1 MLKGANAG
9 LGLLI
14 LRVVV
19 GFVFVWHGLGKLVGP
34 PFAGGGMEGTIGFFT
49 QLGIPM
55 PNIAA
60 WGVALAETLGGV
72 ALILGVAAPL
82 AALVLAVDMAVA
94 ILMLKFKLGKGF
106 AGGYELESVLLAGLL
121 CVFFAGPGILS
132 VRLQQKN

>member
-1 MLKGANAG
+1 MLKGANTG

-19 GFVFVWHGLGKLVGP
+19 GFVFVMHGLGKLVGP
-34 PFAGGGMEGTIGFFT
+34 PFAGGGMDGTIGFFT

-94 ILMLKFKLGKGF
+94 ILLLKFKLGKGF
-106 AGGYELESVLLAGLL
+106 GGGYEFESVLLAGLL

-132 VRLQQKN
+132 VRLQQKS